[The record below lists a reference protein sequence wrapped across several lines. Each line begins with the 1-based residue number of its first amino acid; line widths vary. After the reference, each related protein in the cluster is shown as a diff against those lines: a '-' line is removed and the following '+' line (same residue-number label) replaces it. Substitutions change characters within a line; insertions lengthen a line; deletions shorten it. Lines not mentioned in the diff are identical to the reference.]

1 MNIDKT
7 ILKILDRAQ
16 AGVAPTRED
25 CVAMLD
31 CSPTSVEASVIR
43 GMADGISRRRFGN
56 QAFIFGQIGIE
67 INACPGR
74 CKFCSFAEGHTNFE
88 AGAMSLDDI
97 LASAGSFTASGD
109 LYALF
114 LMTMHLF
121 DFDRLIHIVRAI
133 REQMPS
139 KPDLVVN
146 IGDFDRAQAD
156 ALRAAGVN
164 GAYHVCRLR
173 EGTDTSLDPTRRKE
187 TVRII
192 KDAGFDWY
200 YCCEPI
206 GPEHT
211 SEELV
216 EQMFFGFEH
225 GCSQHAAMRRV
236 YLPNAPLAHYGQI
249 SELRLGQATA
259 VVALASLACPD
270 TRIIGVHEPNLI
282 GLTSGANSVFAETGA
297 NPRDT
302 AKNTAGHRGLDIR
315 ACKAMLYEAG
325 FDYLLTAS
333 GEHRSLAEAF
343 KE

>member
-1 MNIDKT
+1 MIDKT
-7 ILKILDRAQ
+7 ILKILDRARE
-16 AGVAPTRED
+16 GIAPTRAE

-31 CSPTSVEASVIR
+31 CPPASPEASLIR
-43 GMADGISRRRFGN
+43 GTADGISRRRFGN

-74 CKFCSFAEGHTNFE
+74 CKFCSFGEGHTTFE

-97 LASAGSFTASGD
+97 LASVDSFTTSGD

-121 DFDRLIHIVRAI
+121 DFDRLINIVHAI
-133 REQMPS
+133 RERMPS

-156 ALRAAGVN
+156 ALKAAGVN

-173 EGTDTSLDPTRRKE
+173 EGTDTSLDPMRRKE

-192 KDAGFDWY
+192 KDAGLDWY

-225 GCSQHAAMRRV
+225 GCTQHAAMRRV
-236 YLPNAPLAHYGQI
+236 YLPNAPLAQYGQI
-249 SELRLGQATA
+249 TELRLGQATA

-302 AKNTAGHRGLDIR
+302 EENTAGHRGLDIR
-315 ACKAMLYEAG
+315 ACKAMLCEAG
-325 FDYLLTAS
+325 FDYLLTPS
-333 GEHRSLAEAF
+333 GERRLIGEVY
-343 KE
+343 KI